1 MQTCYFG
8 DKGSNGEPRCWILVV
23 PTFLSLSRQRHLEI
37 HSTVLEVAN
46 ENTYIQPRSGI
57 RDQVLYIYMSFPHI
71 CTVEVRTIK
80 QTAFFLP
87 SFIQTRSSTEG
98 NDIQGGEDLFVSC
111 MRLADSDQLC

>member
-1 MQTCYFG
+1 M
-8 DKGSNGEPRCWILVV
+8 

-37 HSTVLEVAN
+37 HSTVLEAGN

-57 RDQVLYIYMSFPHI
+57 RDQFLYIYMSFPHI

-87 SFIQTRSSTEG
+87 SFIQTRSSTEE